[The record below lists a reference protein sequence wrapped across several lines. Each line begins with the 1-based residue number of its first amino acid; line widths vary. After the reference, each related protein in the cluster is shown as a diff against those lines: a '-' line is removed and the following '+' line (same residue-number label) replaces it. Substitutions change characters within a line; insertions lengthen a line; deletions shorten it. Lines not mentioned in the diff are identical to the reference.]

1 MNSREAHKIWI
12 AQCEAAETVRAR
24 FGLRAAFNY
33 IVGEKLINLVE
44 AASDNRAFAQ
54 ELPRFISE
62 VRRMF
67 TPPEIGA
74 QLTRIKRERNEKDE
88 DVLNEDDPL
97 RENPE
102 KIAERVRQFTRI
114 KALLTA
120 STSGHFVTGPSL
132 QNTHQ

>member
-1 MNSREAHKIWI
+1 MNSSKAHKIWI
-12 AQCEAAETVRAR
+12 EQCEAAETVRAC
-24 FGLRAAFNY
+24 FGLKAAFDY
-33 IVGEKLINLVE
+33 LVGEKLINFIE

-67 TPPEIGA
+67 TPEQIGA

-88 DVLNEDDPL
+88 DVLDEDDPL
-97 RENPE
+97 RESPA

-114 KALLTA
+114 KELLTA
-120 STSGHFVTGPSL
+120 TTLGTS
-132 QNTHQ
+132 

>member
-12 AQCEAAETVRAR
+12 AQCEAAETVTGS

-33 IVGEKLINLVE
+33 IVGEKSINFVE

-67 TPPEIGA
+67 TPEEIGA
-74 QLTRIKRERNEKDE
+74 QLTRIERGRNEKDK
-88 DVLNEDDPL
+88 DVLNEDDPA
-97 RENPE
+97 
-102 KIAERVRQFTRI
+102 KIAERAR
-114 KALLTA
+114 
-120 STSGHFVTGPSL
+120 
-132 QNTHQ
+132 